1 MRILCG
7 PWYDSDMEGLVKP
20 DETLEPALDNTRE
33 PIIRCGDEP
42 FTSYYEIEY
51 YYLECHIID
60 PSRSLAAPLVDYVDG
75 ARQSNHI
82 WPWCDV
88 LHHLIIDL
96 GIPTLPTLRAKRMF
110 FHTLFPRGTSDF
122 LSTAH
127 GQSYAMGESN
137 LARVLNH
144 PLFYANPNF
153 SEKRLVTIATELG
166 VHFALDRAK
175 IIPSPTT
182 LAREIA
188 LLCYGLEAPDRVLPT
203 QTRLTQTIANAF
215 TDWGLE
221 PIEA

>member
-1 MRILCG
+1 MRILCS
-7 PWYDSDMEGLVKP
+7 PWYDRDMTGLVTP
-20 DETLEPALDNTRE
+20 DKTLEPALDNTRE
-33 PIIRCGDEP
+33 PIIRCGEEP
-42 FTSYYEIEY
+42 FTSYYEVEY
-51 YYLECHIID
+51 YDPMCHVID
-60 PSRSLAAPLVDYVDG
+60 PSRSLAAPLVDYIAEPYRSDCL
-75 ARQSNHI
+75 

-88 LHHLIIDL
+88 LHHLIVDL

-144 PLFYANPNF
+144 PLFYANPNS

-175 IIPSPTT
+175 IIPSPTI

-203 QTRLTQTIANAF
+203 QTRLTQTITDAF
-215 TDWGLE
+215 ADWALE
-221 PIEA
+221 PTNA